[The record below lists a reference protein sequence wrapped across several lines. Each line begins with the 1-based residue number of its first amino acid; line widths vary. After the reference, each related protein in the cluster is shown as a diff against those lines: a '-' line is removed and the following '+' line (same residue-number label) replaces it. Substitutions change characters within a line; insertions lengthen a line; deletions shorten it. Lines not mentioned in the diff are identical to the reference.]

1 MVYQKNR
8 HLPIL
13 EFKNKMRALVEHIF
27 GCHEWCDKEWCWS
40 KELEDTKLNI
50 AKKLQL

>member
-1 MVYQKNR
+1 
-8 HLPIL
+8 
-13 EFKNKMRALVEHIF
+13 MRAPVEHIF

-50 AKKLQL
+50 TKKLQIVNNNGGNKVSD